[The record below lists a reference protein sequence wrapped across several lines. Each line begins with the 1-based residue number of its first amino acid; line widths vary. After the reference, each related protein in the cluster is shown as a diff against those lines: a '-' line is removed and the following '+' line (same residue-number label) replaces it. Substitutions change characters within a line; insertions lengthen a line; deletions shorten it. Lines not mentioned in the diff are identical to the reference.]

1 MDPKPDFNNDLSDII
16 YDKDLV
22 VGNKILT
29 LKLEEADKKNIFLR
43 DEVKDLTVLLN
54 TEIQTS
60 SHNLKTNTN

>member
-60 SHNLKTNTN
+60 SHNFKTNTN

>member
-1 MDPKPDFNNDLSDII
+1 MDPKPDFNNYLSHII

-60 SHNLKTNTN
+60 SHNFKTNTN

>member
-1 MDPKPDFNNDLSDII
+1 MDPKPDFNNYLSDII

-60 SHNLKTNTN
+60 SHNFKTNTN

>member
-1 MDPKPDFNNDLSDII
+1 MDPKPDFNNDLSRII

-60 SHNLKTNTN
+60 SHNFKTNTN